1 MSQISAGSRDQDIVS
16 SADEGSTADRPL
28 PLLQDRNFLL
38 FFSAFSV
45 STLGTATIPVAL
57 TFALLSTGYPA
68 STVGLVIGAQT
79 APIVLLMLAGG
90 VVGDRW
96 ARRHLM
102 IAADLLRCC
111 TQSTLAALLT
121 IGHPSLPVLLGLAAC
136 GGVGTAFYGPAE
148 SGVLPQLAGMD
159 RLKRANSVLNLS
171 ASLMAIIGPALGG
184 VLVGFGGASVAIGLD
199 AASYAVSA
207 TCISWVRIAHQSEA
221 RRSSLLDD
229 LKFGWTEFNR
239 HRWLQ
244 LVTIQQGVLNLLAF
258 APFFVLGPLL
268 FASVQNGART
278 WGIIASAT
286 GAGGIVGGLL
296 VLRVHAPRP
305 ILVAQLAIALLATP
319 LILLALHAPVMLL
332 IFGSGVFG
340 VALAVV
346 NILVQTSLQESIPNA
361 VLSRVTSI
369 YGLAAMGLGPIGF
382 AMSGYAAQ
390 FFGAEKVL
398 SVGAGALLVSVAL
411 VLTSSSVRRF
421 GRHPSRMDE

>member
-1 MSQISAGSRDQDIVS
+1 MSQISAGSC
-16 SADEGSTADRPL
+16 EGSTANRPL

-45 STLGTATIPVAL
+45 STLGTATIPVAI
-57 TFALLSTGYPA
+57 TFALLSAGYPA
-68 STVGLVIGAQT
+68 SAVGLVIGAQT

-111 TQSTLAALLT
+111 TQSTLAALLSV
-121 IGHPSLPVLLGLAAC
+121 GHPSLPVLLSLAAC

-159 RLKRANSVLNLS
+159 RLKRANSVLSLS

-207 TCISWVRIAHQSEA
+207 TCISLVRIAHQSEA

-229 LKFGWTEFNR
+229 LKFGWSEFNR

-268 FASVQNGART
+268 FASVHNGART
-278 WGIIASAT
+278 WGFIASAT
-286 GAGGIVGGLL
+286 GVGGIVGGLL

-305 ILVAQLAIALLATP
+305 ILVVQLAIALLATP
-319 LILLALHAPVMLL
+319 LILLALHASVMLL

-369 YGLAAMGLGPIGF
+369 YSLAAMGLGPIGF

-398 SVGAGALLVSVAL
+398 CVGAGTLLVSVAL
-411 VLTSSSVRRF
+411 VLPSSSVRRF
-421 GRHPSRMDE
+421 GRYPSRMDE

>member
-1 MSQISAGSRDQDIVS
+1 MSHVSAGSDES
-16 SADEGSTADRPL
+16 SPAESSL

-45 STLGTATIPVAL
+45 STLGTATIPVAI
-57 TFALLSTGYPA
+57 TFALLGSGYPA
-68 STVGLVIGAQT
+68 SAVGLVIGAQT

-111 TQSTLAALLT
+111 TQATLATLLAT
-121 IGHPSLPVLLGLAAC
+121 GHPGLPVLLGLAAC
-136 GGVGTAFYGPAE
+136 GGIGTAFYGPAE
-148 SGVLPQLAGMD
+148 SGVLPQLAGLD
-159 RLKRANSVLNLS
+159 RLKRVNSVLNLS
-171 ASLMAIIGPALGG
+171 GSLMAIVGPALGG

-207 TCISWVRIAHQSEA
+207 TCISLVHIAHHSA
-221 RRSSLLDD
+221 SRRSSLLDD
-229 LKFGWTEFNR
+229 LKSGWSEFNR

-244 LVTIQQGVLNLLAF
+244 LVTVQQGVLNLLAF
-258 APFFVLGPLL
+258 APFFVLGPML
-268 FASVQNGART
+268 FSAVQNGART

-296 VLRVHAPRP
+296 VLRVHVPRP
-305 ILVAQLAIALLATP
+305 ILVVQLAIALLATP
-319 LILLALHAPVMLL
+319 LVLLALHASVILL
-332 IFGSGVFG
+332 VIGSGVFG

-361 VLSRVTSI
+361 VLSRVASI
-369 YGLAAMGLGPIGF
+369 YSLAAMGLGPIGF
-382 AMSGYAAQ
+382 AMSGYAAE
-390 FFGAEKVL
+390 FFGAEDVL
-398 SVGAGALLVSVAL
+398 SVGAASLLVSVAL
-411 VLTSSSVRRF
+411 VLTSSDVRRF
-421 GRHPSRMDE
+421 ERHGGTHDEEPLA